1 MRDTLHIDGGGG
13 EREVRAADFD
23 LVKELHT
30 RDLDELA
37 FHAPRV
43 VTPVPVHS
51 IKLYVV

>member
-30 RDLDELA
+30 RDLDELHSVPRSTRCYSCACA
-37 FHAPRV
+37 FN
-43 VTPVPVHS
+43 
-51 IKLYVV
+51 